1 MTEQPLARLIGV
13 SKHYPGVRALTDVS
27 LEIHAG
33 RVLALAGENGAGKS
47 TLIKSLAG
55 AVRPDE
61 GVVEVGGS
69 PVPAD
74 PGEVI
79 RAGVSV
85 IYQELTDIPDM
96 SVADNLLL
104 GAMPSTV
111 GVVHR
116 SRAEHVSRK
125 AMARV
130 GLAHIDPRRPV
141 SSLTLSERQLLE
153 IARCL
158 ARYAKVL
165 VFDEPTSSL
174 PESEVEILMR
184 VIAGLKADGLGILY
198 VSHHLDEF
206 FEIADDI
213 LVLRDGHVVEQRP
226 TSEWDEQQLVRA
238 MLARDLG
245 RAYPFRDRELGE
257 EVLRAEGLNAP
268 RVKDSR
274 LHVRSGEVVGL
285 IGLAGAGRTELMRV
299 IAGVD
304 RPDSGSVTVDGVPVR
319 TGSIAAARGA
329 GIAYVTEDRKQ
340 SGLVLEGSVRDNMA
354 FGNYGLF
361 SRFGWIRQTKLAR
374 LCKKWIADFEVKTA
388 DTTGAV
394 GRLSGGN
401 QQKVV
406 LARYAATEPR
416 LILLDDPTR
425 GVDVG
430 SKAAIYDKV
439 FELAEGGAGVVVTS
453 SDTDEVLA
461 VSDRAYVLRSGR
473 IVGEIERASFDREA
487 ALHLASLG

>member
-1 MTEQPLARLIGV
+1 MADPLVKLAGV

-27 LEIHAG
+27 LQIFPG

-61 GVVEVGGS
+61 GTVEVGGN

-79 RAGVSV
+79 KAGVSV
-85 IYQELTDIPDM
+85 IYQELTDVPDM
-96 SVADNLLL
+96 SIADNLLL
-104 GAMPSTV
+104 GAFPSSAGFT
-111 GVVHR
+111 R
-116 SRAEHVSRK
+116 RREAEKLSRASL
-125 AMARV
+125 ARV
-130 GLAHIDPRRPV
+130 GLAHIDPWRPV

-158 ARYAKVL
+158 ARDAKVL

-174 PESEVEILMR
+174 PESEVEILMA
-184 VIAGLKADGLGILY
+184 VIKGLKADGLGILY

-213 LVLRDGHVVEQRP
+213 LVLRDGRAVEQRP
-226 TSEWDEQQLVRA
+226 TAEWDEQQLVRA

-245 RAYPFRDRELGE
+245 RAYPFRERRLGDD
-257 EVLRAEGLNAP
+257 VLNVEGLNAP
-268 RVKDSR
+268 RVKDAR
-274 LHVRSGEVVGL
+274 VHVRGGEVVGL
-285 IGLAGAGRTELMRV
+285 IGLAGAGRTELMRA
-299 IAGVD
+299 IAGID
-304 RPDSGSVTVDGVPVR
+304 RPESGGVKIDGAEVK

-340 SGLVLEGSVRDNMA
+340 SGLVLESSVRDNMA

-361 SRFGWIRQTKLAR
+361 SKLGWVRKTKLAR
-374 LCKKWIADFEVKTA
+374 LCKKWVADFEVKTA
-388 DTTGAV
+388 DTNGAV

-416 LILLDDPTR
+416 VILLDDPTR

-430 SKAAIYDKV
+430 SKAAIYEKV
-439 FELAEGGAGVVVTS
+439 FELAEGGAGVIITS

-461 VSDRAYVLRSGR
+461 VSDRAYVLRAGR
-473 IVGEIERASFDREA
+473 IVGEVDRAAFDRET

>member
-1 MTEQPLARLIGV
+1 M
-13 SKHYPGVRALTDVS
+13 TDVS
-27 LEIHAG
+27 LEIFPG
-33 RVLALAGENGAGKS
+33 KVLALAGENGAGKS

-61 GVVEVGGS
+61 GIIEVCGS

-85 IYQELTDIPDM
+85 IYQELTDVPDM
-96 SVADNLLL
+96 SVTHNLFL
-104 GAMPSTV
+104 GALPSAV
-111 GVVHR
+111 GFVRQRDADELSRR
-116 SRAEHVSRK
+116 SL
-125 AMARV
+125 ARV
-130 GLAHIDPRRPV
+130 GLGHVDPRSPV

-158 ARYAKVL
+158 AREAKVL

-174 PESEVEILMR
+174 PEHEVKILMD
-184 VIAGLKADGLGILY
+184 VIRGLKADGLGILY

-213 LVLRDGHVVEQRP
+213 LVLRDGSVVEQRP
-226 TSEWDEQQLVRA
+226 TAQWDEQQLVRA

-245 RAYPFRDRELGE
+245 RAYPFRERPLGE
-257 EVLRAEGLNAP
+257 KVLDVSGLNAP
-268 RVKDSR
+268 KVTNAE

-285 IGLAGAGRTELMRV
+285 IGLAGAGRTELMRAV
-299 IAGVD
+299 AGVD
-304 RPDSGSVTVDGVPVR
+304 RVESGNILVDDAPVKL
-319 TGSIAAARGA
+319 GNIEAARGA
-329 GIAYVTEDRKQ
+329 GLAYVTEDRKQ
-340 SGLVLEGSVRDNMA
+340 SGLVLEGTVRDNMA
-354 FGNYGLF
+354 LGNYGLF
-361 SRFGWIRQTKLAR
+361 SKFGWIRKSKLSR
-374 LCKKWIADFEVKTA
+374 LCNKWVTEFEVKTA
-388 DTTGAV
+388 GLGAIV

-430 SKAAIYDKV
+430 SKSAIYDKV
-439 FELAEGGAGVVVTS
+439 FELAEGGAGVILTS

-461 VSDRAYVLRSGR
+461 VSDRAYVLRAGK
-473 IVGEIERASFDREA
+473 IVGEFQRDSFDREA
-487 ALHLASLG
+487 ALHLASVG

>member
-1 MTEQPLARLIGV
+1 MADPLVRLTGV
-13 SKHYPGVRALTDVS
+13 SKDYPGVRALTDVS
-27 LEIHAG
+27 LEIFPG

-55 AVRPDE
+55 AVRPDS
-61 GVVEVGGS
+61 GTVEVGGT
-69 PVPAD
+69 PVPSD

-79 RAGVSV
+79 KAGVSV
-85 IYQELTDIPDM
+85 IYQELTDVPHM
-96 SVADNLLL
+96 SIVDNLLL
-104 GAMPSTV
+104 GALPSEA
-111 GVVHR
+111 GVIRRREAEHR
-116 SRAEHVSRK
+116 SREALT
-125 AMARV
+125 RV
-130 GLAHIDPRRPV
+130 GLAGVDPWSQV
-141 SSLTLSERQLLE
+141 SNLTLAQRQLLE

-158 ARYAKVL
+158 ARNAKVL

-174 PESEVEILMR
+174 PESEVKVLMD
-184 VIAGLKADGLGILY
+184 VIRDLKADGLGILY

-213 LVLRDGHVVEQRP
+213 LVLRDGRVVEQRP
-226 TSEWDEQQLVRA
+226 VAEWDEEQLVRA

-245 RAYPFRDRELGE
+245 RAYPFRERVLGADALN
-257 EVLRAEGLNAP
+257 VEGMNAP
-268 RVKDSR
+268 RVKDAR
-274 LHVRSGEVVGL
+274 LHVRSGEIVGL
-285 IGLAGAGRTELMRV
+285 VGLAGAGRTELMRA

-304 RPDSGSVTVDGVPVR
+304 RPESGDVR
-319 TGSIAAARGA
+319 VAGARVKTGSLAAARGV

-340 SGLVLEGSVRDNMA
+340 SGLVLESSVRDNMA
-354 FGNYGLF
+354 YGNYGLF
-361 SRFGWIRQTKLAR
+361 SRFGWIRSTKLTR
-374 LCKKWIADFEVKTA
+374 LCKKWIAEYGVKTA
-388 DTTGAV
+388 GMSGAV

-416 LILLDDPTR
+416 VILLDDPTR

-430 SKAAIYDKV
+430 SKAAIYEKV
-439 FELAEGGAGVVVTS
+439 FELAEGGAAVIVTS

-461 VSDRAYVLRSGR
+461 VSDRAYVLRAGR
-473 IVGEIERASFDREA
+473 IVGEVDRASFDRES

>member
-1 MTEQPLARLIGV
+1 M
-13 SKHYPGVRALTDVS
+13 SKRYPGVRALTDVS
-27 LEIHAG
+27 LDIYAG
-33 RVLALAGENGAGKS
+33 KVLALAGENGAGKS

-61 GVVEVGGS
+61 GVVEIGGR
-69 PVPAD
+69 PVAAD

-79 RAGVSV
+79 KAGVSV

-104 GAMPSTV
+104 GAMPASA
-111 GVVHR
+111 GMIHR
-116 SRAEHVSRK
+116 AQAEHTSRK

-130 GLAHIDPRRPV
+130 GLAYVDPRRTV

-158 ARYAKVL
+158 ARDAKVL
-165 VFDEPTSSL
+165 IFDEPTSSL
-174 PESEVEILMR
+174 PESEVEILMN
-184 VIAGLKADGLGILY
+184 VIKGLKADGLGILY

-213 LVLRDGHVVEQRP
+213 LVLRDGQVVEQRP
-226 TSEWDEQQLVRA
+226 TAEWDEQQLVRA

-245 RAYPFRDRELGE
+245 RAYPYRERELGD
-257 EVLRAEGLNAP
+257 EVLEAEGLNAP
-268 RVKDSR
+268 RVRDAKI
-274 LHVRSGEVVGL
+274 HVRSGEVVGL
-285 IGLAGAGRTELMRV
+285 IGLAGAGRTELMRA

-304 RPDSGSVTVDGVPVR
+304 RPDSGTVKIYGKPVP

-354 FGNYGLF
+354 LGNYGLF

-374 LCKKWIADFEVKTA
+374 LCKQWIADFEVKTA
-388 DTTGAV
+388 GMNGAV

-430 SKAAIYDKV
+430 SKAAIYEKV
-439 FELAEGGAGVVVTS
+439 FEMAEGGAGVIVTS

-461 VSDRAYVLRSGR
+461 VCDRAYVLRAGR
-473 IVGEIERASFDREA
+473 IVGEVDRSSFDREA